1 ATVLGG
7 ACGLPEDQWPNSV
20 NMNLYETEFQNVG
33 WHSDDEGLFR
43 GCEMDCRIIS
53 ASWGVPRNFELA
65 LKDRHHISGRPSVF
79 QDSVKSLV
87 LSPGDICSMEGLFQ
101 RHYSHQLAKGAVARD
116 APPDPGGMRVNLT
129 WRYIVRHKPY
139 CPMFASH

>member
-1 ATVLGG
+1 DMQTLRSSAHWEVLRSKQGVVTRSTAWYVADGCRCRYSYGDVNVEARIRPDWLKEIEATVLGG

-65 LKDRHHISGRPSVF
+65 LK
-79 QDSVKSLV
+79 
-87 LSPGDICSMEGLFQ
+87 
-101 RHYSHQLAKGAVARD
+101 
-116 APPDPGGMRVNLT
+116 
-129 WRYIVRHKPY
+129 
-139 CPMFASH
+139 